1 MQDDIYSQ
9 TFTQIVLGKYAL
21 FLLKTPFLMSVISL
35 IFGLVFFGITR
46 WFEQVSNLFLIF
58 SIISFAACVISIF
71 ISIFQIIRRKK
82 QKIKFEKSIMNSDLE
97 QVYDLTSDEF
107 EQWVVRLLEL
117 DGYKARVTTINREH
131 GVNIIATKNYIT
143 VVINVN
149 RSAEPLGLPSVKQI
163 IAGKEHYRT
172 VQGWIIST
180 TPTFTTEAIK
190 LAENK
195 RIKLFNYND
204 LSEYL
209 HKIQNN
215 NNRT

>member
-1 MQDDIYSQ
+1 
-9 TFTQIVLGKYAL
+9 
-21 FLLKTPFLMSVISL
+21 MSVISL
-35 IFGLVFFGITR
+35 IFGFVFFGITR
-46 WFEQVSNLFLIF
+46 WFEEVSNLFLIF

-117 DGYKARVTTINREH
+117 DGYKAQVTTINREH
-131 GVNIIATKNYIT
+131 SVNIIATKNYIK

-163 IAGKEHYRT
+163 IAGKECYRA
-172 VQGWIIST
+172 VQGWVMST
-180 TPTFTTEAIK
+180 TPTFTTEAIH
-190 LAENK
+190 LAK
-195 RIKLFNYND
+195 DKGIKLFNYND
-204 LSEYL
+204 LSTYL
-209 HKIQNN
+209 HKIQEVNKK
-215 NNRT
+215 